1 MRPIERTAF
10 TLDEAA
16 VSSAIGREQLEE
28 WIYSGELPAFK
39 VGKKNGKTIIPADSL
54 RNFLRNKAEAR
65 EGMPPTSP
73 VLRKVLEDRRKKRGG
88 GLMERKPRRWRTFL
102 RAEKGRRKEPWP

>member
-39 VGKKNGKTIIPADSL
+39 VGCLLYTSDAADEL
-54 RNFLRNKAEAR
+54 
-65 EGMPPTSP
+65 
-73 VLRKVLEDRRKKRGG
+73 
-88 GLMERKPRRWRTFL
+88 
-102 RAEKGRRKEPWP
+102 

>member
-28 WIYSGELPAFK
+28 WIYSGALPAFK
-39 VGKKNGKTIIPADSL
+39 VGERRGKIIIPAESL
-54 RNFLRNKAEAR
+54 RNFLRDKAEAR
-65 EGMPPTSP
+65 EGMPLTSP
-73 VLRKVLEDRRKKRGG
+73 VLRKVLENRKRKRR
-88 GLMERKPRRWRTFL
+88 E
-102 RAEKGRRKEPWP
+102 A

>member
-16 VSSAIGREQLEE
+16 VSAAIGRAQLQK
-28 WIYSGELPAFK
+28 WIDSGELPAFK
-39 VGKKNGKTIIPADSL
+39 VGDKNGKTIIPAESL
-54 RNFLRNKAEAR
+54 RNLLRNKAEAR

-73 VLRKVLEDRRKKRGG
+73 VLRKVLENRRKKRR
-88 GLMERKPRRWRTFL
+88 E
-102 RAEKGRRKEPWP
+102 A

>member
-39 VGKKNGKTIIPADSL
+39 VGKGRGIVT
-54 RNFLRNKAEAR
+54 E
-65 EGMPPTSP
+65 
-73 VLRKVLEDRRKKRGG
+73 RRKY
-88 GLMERKPRRWRTFL
+88 ERYSDFQ
-102 RAEKGRRKEPWP
+102 ESGIRKHESHH

>member
-1 MRPIERTAF
+1 MRPIERMAF

-39 VGKKNGKTIIPADSL
+39 VGKGRGKVIIPAESL
-54 RNFLRNKAEAR
+54 RHFLREKAEAGD
-65 EGMPPTSP
+65 GMPPTSP
-73 VLRKVLEDRRKKRGG
+73 VLRKVLENRRKKRR
-88 GLMERKPRRWRTFL
+88 E
-102 RAEKGRRKEPWP
+102 A

>member
-16 VSSAIGREQLEE
+16 VSSAIGRAQLQE
-28 WIYSGELPAFK
+28 WIDSGELPAFK
-39 VGKKNGKTIIPADSL
+39 VGEKNGKTIIPADSL

-65 EGMPPTSP
+65 EGLPPTSP
-73 VLRKVLEDRRKKRGG
+73 VIRKVLENRRKKRR
-88 GLMERKPRRWRTFL
+88 E
-102 RAEKGRRKEPWP
+102 A